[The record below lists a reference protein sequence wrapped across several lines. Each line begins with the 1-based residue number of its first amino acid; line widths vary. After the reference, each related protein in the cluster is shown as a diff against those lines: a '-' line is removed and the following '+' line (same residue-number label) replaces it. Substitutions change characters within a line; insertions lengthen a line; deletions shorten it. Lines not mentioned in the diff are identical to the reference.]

1 MGKTTS
7 AKILAERNGFVFY
20 EGDYYSED
28 NDYGDMIRMVKY
40 EPSVQRKLAGK
51 TTEERKLA
59 VKEMWE
65 EGELKS
71 LREYHYRALCED
83 INRERARIGGTWV
96 IYRVKLFGQVDL
108 PGDWIVAEDG
118 LINKHNRDL
127 VR

>member
-7 AKILAERNGFVFY
+7 AKILAERTGFVFY

-51 TTEERKLA
+51 SPEERKLA

-65 EGELKS
+65 EGELKPA
-71 LREYHYRALCED
+71 REYHYRALCED
-83 INRERARIGGTWV
+83 INRERSRIGG
-96 IYRVKLFGQVDL
+96 IR
-108 PGDWIVAEDG
+108 
-118 LINKHNRDL
+118 
-127 VR
+127 

>member
-7 AKILAERNGFVFY
+7 AKLLAEREDFVFY

-28 NDYGDMIRMVKY
+28 NPYTPMIY
-40 EPSVQRKLAGK
+40 QPSIQRKLAGK
-51 TTEERKLA
+51 SPEERKLA
-59 VKEMWE
+59 VREMWE

-83 INRERARIGGTWV
+83 INRERSRIGGTWV